1 MATLVA
7 EIVGSIGAI
16 AECERSTLFLHDV
29 ERKSLWTGFVRG
41 GPGIEIPD
49 NVGLA
54 GACFTHNVLLN
65 IPDCYEDPRFEG
77 AVDMATGYRTRT
89 MMSRRAAGRPSG
101 AAS

>member
-1 MATLVA
+1 M
-7 EIVGSIGAI
+7 
-16 AECERSTLFLHDV
+16 LFLHDV

-65 IPDCYEDPRFEG
+65 IPDCYEDPRFER

-89 MMSRRAAGRPSG
+89 MMCAPVLHAVYGRPDGVPDSDDDVR
-101 AAS
+101 ACVTRSL